1 MVLQYVYI
9 FFIKCFLQ
17 ALSVGIFPYM
27 LKLLQSKSRELQ
39 PVLVFIWAK
48 ILAIDGV
55 SIFSWRNLV
64 LWVWVTDVSSGLGEG
79 F

>member
-1 MVLQYVYI
+1 MCVL
-9 FFIKCFLQ
+9 FKCHNQLLQ

-48 ILAIDGV
+48 ILAIDSVSGV
-55 SIFSWRNLV
+55 Y
-64 LWVWVTDVSSGLGEG
+64 
-79 F
+79 